1 MASRAGAGDLQTPVR
16 ALLRR
21 FRVDLVA
28 KFASNQEK
36 MRATTTDVARLG
48 GARVN
53 ARWFREFMAYDPSPD
68 LARLKV
74 PVLAVA
80 GGKDLQAPRHDGCG
94 WPVPSCRPP
103 RPAATQDENGSQ
115 KERRKLSGQ
124 RSPNLPSSAN
134 PDGNRASSA

>member
-1 MASRAGAGDLQTPVR
+1 
-16 ALLRR
+16 
-21 FRVDLVA
+21 
-28 KFASNQEK
+28 

-48 GARVN
+48 GASVD

-94 WPVPSCRPP
+94 RPVPSYRPP

-124 RSPNLPSSAN
+124 PSPNLPSSAH
-134 PDGNRASSA
+134 PDGSRASSA